1 MTLWMNFKMAIS
13 SVWSSKVRSFLTML
27 GIIIGVAAVIVL
39 VSMVSS
45 STKSMKTQL
54 ESMGTNLVTVN
65 IINRGWGSGRSI
77 SVEEIEAVCEQN
89 SAYIA
94 ACSPVVSS
102 RATIKYGGENMTSSL
117 MGVNSNYTEIRNREA
132 VSGRFFT
139 DTDIETRNSVCVIGQ
154 YVVNE
159 VFGGRDAVGQEVK
172 INGEMFT
179 VIGVLDQKSSSPTSG
194 GDDDV
199 VMMPYTKAQRLIK
212 DSGITSFVIS
222 AISSD
227 YTSVVTA
234 VIKNFL
240 YKKFKSENYYN
251 VIDNA
256 STIESI
262 DEALAPMA
270 ALAAGIAGISL
281 IVAGIGIM
289 NIMLV
294 TVTERTREIGIR
306 KSIGARTGT
315 ILMQFL
321 IESAVISGIG
331 GVFGIVLGVAGS
343 AGLSS
348 MLDLPVLTIFE
359 QMGTIIGSFLFSVAM
374 GIGFGLY
381 PARRAARLNP
391 VDALRFE

>member
-13 SVWSSKVRSFLTML
+13 SVWASKIRSFLTML

-39 VSMVSS
+39 VSMVSA
-45 STKSMKTQL
+45 STKSMKEEL

-65 IINRGWGSGRSI
+65 IQNRGWGSGRSVSI
-77 SVEEIEAVCEQN
+77 EEIEAVCEQN
-89 SAYIA
+89 SEYIA
-94 ACSPVVSS
+94 ACSPLVSS
-102 RATIKYGGENMTSSL
+102 IAVVKYGGENMTSSL
-117 MGVNSNYTEIRNREA
+117 MGVNSNYTEIRNRE
-132 VSGRFFT
+132 VVEGRFFT
-139 DTDIETRNSVCVIGQ
+139 EADIEKRNGVCVIGQ
-154 YVVNE
+154 YIVNE
-159 VFGGRDAVGQEVK
+159 LFGGREAVGQEIK
-172 INGEMFT
+172 INGQMFT
-179 VIGVLDQKSSSPTSG
+179 VVGVLDQKSSNATAG

-199 VMMPYTKAQRLIK
+199 VMMPYTKAQRLIRN
-212 DSGITSFVIS
+212 SGITSFVVS
-222 AISSD
+222 ATSSD
-227 YTSVVTA
+227 YTSIVTA
-234 VIKNFL
+234 AMENFL
-240 YKKFKSENYYN
+240 YKKFKNDDYYN
-251 VIDNA
+251 VTDNA

-306 KSIGARTGT
+306 KSIGAKTGT

-331 GVFGIVLGVAGS
+331 GIFGIVLGVAGS
-343 AGLSS
+343 AGLCT
-348 MLDLPVLTIFE
+348 MLELPVLTIVE
-359 QMGTIIGSFLFSVAM
+359 QMGTITGSFLFSVAM

-381 PARRAARLNP
+381 PARRAAKLNP
-391 VDALRFE
+391 VDALRYE

>member
-13 SVWSSKVRSFLTML
+13 SVWASKIRSFLTML

-39 VSMVSS
+39 VSMVSA
-45 STKSMKTQL
+45 STKSMKEEL

-65 IINRGWGSGRSI
+65 IQNRGWGSGRSVSI
-77 SVEEIEAVCEQN
+77 EEIESVCEQN
-89 SAYIA
+89 SEYIA
-94 ACSPVVSS
+94 ACSPLVSS
-102 RATIKYGGENMTSSL
+102 IAVVKYGGENMTSSL
-117 MGVNSNYTEIRNREA
+117 MGVNSNYTEIRNRE
-132 VSGRFFT
+132 VVEGRFFT
-139 DTDIETRNSVCVIGQ
+139 ETDIEKRNGVCVIGQ
-154 YVVNE
+154 YIVNE
-159 VFGGRDAVGQEVK
+159 LFGGREAVGQEVK
-172 INGEMFT
+172 INGQMFT
-179 VIGVLDQKSSSPTSG
+179 VVGVLDQKSSNATAG

-199 VMMPYTKAQRLIK
+199 VMMPYTKAQRLIRN
-212 DSGITSFVIS
+212 SGITSFVVS
-222 AISSD
+222 ATSSD
-227 YTSVVTA
+227 YTSIVTA
-234 VIKNFL
+234 AMENFL
-240 YKKFKSENYYN
+240 YKKFKNDDYYN
-251 VIDNA
+251 VTDNA

-306 KSIGARTGT
+306 KSIGAKTGT

-331 GVFGIVLGVAGS
+331 GIFGIVLGVAGS
-343 AGLSS
+343 AGLCT
-348 MLDLPVLTIFE
+348 MLELPVLTIIE
-359 QMGTIIGSFLFSVAM
+359 QMGTIAGSFLFSVAM

-381 PARRAARLNP
+381 PARRAAKLNP
-391 VDALRFE
+391 VDALRYE

>member
-13 SVWSSKVRSFLTML
+13 SVWASKIRSFLTML

-39 VSMVSS
+39 VSMVSA
-45 STKSMKTQL
+45 STKSMKEEL

-65 IINRGWGSGRSI
+65 IQNRGWGSGRSVSI
-77 SVEEIEAVCEQN
+77 EEIESVCEQN
-89 SAYIA
+89 SEYIA
-94 ACSPVVSS
+94 ACSPLVSS
-102 RATIKYGGENMTSSL
+102 IAVVKYGGENMATSL
-117 MGVNSNYTEIRNREA
+117 MGVNSNYTEIRNRE
-132 VSGRFFT
+132 VVEGRFFT
-139 DTDIETRNSVCVIGQ
+139 ESDIEKRNGVCVIGQ
-154 YVVNE
+154 YIVNE
-159 VFGGRDAVGQEVK
+159 LFGGREAVGQEVK
-172 INGEMFT
+172 INGQMFT
-179 VIGVLDQKSSSPTSG
+179 VIGVLDQKSSNATAG

-199 VMMPYTKAQRLIK
+199 VMMPYTKAQRLIRN
-212 DSGITSFVIS
+212 SGITSFVVS
-222 AISSD
+222 ATSSD
-227 YTSVVTA
+227 YTSIVTA
-234 VIKNFL
+234 AMENFL
-240 YKKFKSENYYN
+240 YKKFKNDDYYN
-251 VIDNA
+251 VTDNA

-331 GVFGIVLGVAGS
+331 GIFGIVLGVAGS
-343 AGLSS
+343 AGLCT
-348 MLDLPVLTIFE
+348 MLELPVLTIIE
-359 QMGTIIGSFLFSVAM
+359 QMGTIMGSFLFSVAM

-381 PARRAARLNP
+381 PARRAAKLNP
-391 VDALRFE
+391 VDALRYE

>member
-1 MTLWMNFKMAIS
+1 MTVWMNFKMAIS

-39 VSMVSS
+39 VSMVSA
-45 STKSMKTQL
+45 STKSMKEEL
-54 ESMGTNLVTVN
+54 ESMGTNLVSVQ
-65 IINRGWGSGRSI
+65 ILNRGWGSGRSV
-77 SVEEIEAVCEQN
+77 SVEEIETVCEQN
-89 SAYIA
+89 KDYIA
-94 ACSPVVSS
+94 ACSPLVSS
-102 RATIKYGGENMTSSL
+102 MAVVKYGGENMTSSL

-132 VSGRFFT
+132 VEGRFLT
-139 DTDIETRNSVCVIGQ
+139 EADIASRNNVCVIGQ

-159 VFGGRDAVGQEVK
+159 VFGGREAVGQEVK

-179 VIGVLDQKSSSPTSG
+179 VVGVLDQKSSNATAG

-199 VMMPYTKAQRLIK
+199 VMMPYTKAQRLIRN
-212 DSGITSFVIS
+212 SGITSFVVS
-222 AISSD
+222 ATSSD

-234 VIKNFL
+234 VLENFL
-240 YKKFKSENYYN
+240 YKKFKNDDFYN
-251 VIDNA
+251 VTDNA

-331 GVFGIVLGVAGS
+331 GIFGIVLGVGGS
-343 AGLSS
+343 AGLCTALS
-348 MLDLPVLTIFE
+348 LPILTIGE
-359 QMGTIIGSFLFSVAM
+359 QLGTILGSFLFSVAM

-381 PARRAARLNP
+381 PARRAAKLNP
-391 VDALRFE
+391 VDALRYE

>member
-39 VSMVSS
+39 VSMVSA

-54 ESMGTNLVTVN
+54 ESMGTNLITVN
-65 IINRGWGSGRSI
+65 IVNRGWGSGRSV
-77 SVEEIEAVCEQN
+77 SVEEIESVCEQN

-102 RATIKYGGENMTSSL
+102 RATVKYGGENMTSSL

-139 DTDIETRNSVCVIGQ
+139 DADIETRNSVCVIGQ

-159 VFGGRDAVGQEVK
+159 VFGGRDAVGQQVK

-179 VIGVLDQKSSSPTSG
+179 VIGVLDQKSSNATSG

-199 VMMPYTKAQRLIK
+199 VMMPYTKAQRLIRN
-212 DSGITSFVIS
+212 SGITSFVVS
-222 AISSD
+222 AVSSD

-234 VIKNFL
+234 VLENFL
-240 YKKFKSENYYN
+240 YKKFKNENYYT
-251 VIDNA
+251 VTDNA

-331 GVFGIVLGVAGS
+331 GIFGIVLGVAGS
-343 AGLSS
+343 AGLST

-381 PARRAARLNP
+381 PARRAAKLNP